1 MFNLA
6 GPLFSSVGNLATT
19 WLDGKVAANKA
30 EATIRMK
37 EATGDIDWDFAA
49 IRATQWSSK
58 DEYVLILFS
67 IPLVLSFCGEW
78 GRAIVADGFQALSG
92 MPDWYQYSLGAIVA
106 ASLGTKGL
114 AKFFGPQKRK

>member
-1 MFNLA
+1 MIGTL
-6 GPLFSSVGNLATT
+6 LSSVTSLASSYI
-19 WLDGKVAANKA
+19 DGKTAIQKA
-30 EATIRMK
+30 EATIKMK
-37 EATGDIDWDFAA
+37 EATGEIDWDLAA
-49 IRATQWSSK
+49 IRATQGSWK